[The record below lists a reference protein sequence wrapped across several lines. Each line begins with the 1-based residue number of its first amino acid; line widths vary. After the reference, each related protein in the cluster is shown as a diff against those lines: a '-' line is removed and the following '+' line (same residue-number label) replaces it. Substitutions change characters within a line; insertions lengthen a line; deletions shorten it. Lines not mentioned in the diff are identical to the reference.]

1 MTKLTSLLSALAL
14 TAGLMTAIPAAAAQA
29 AAPAKPPPGHKIING
44 TPAPEG
50 FLPFQVSLFRIDK
63 GHFCGGT
70 LLNDTWVLTAAHCVS
85 WMPSKDQNPL
95 EPHTRVL
102 AGTNNLLVA
111 GQALNVVRIISHPGY
126 DGDTHQNDIALLEL
140 SPESRA
146 RLNQDTRA
154 LSPFGLTLAQSKNL
168 GKSRTNPDM
177 ALVSGYGTT
186 ETGDLSTQLLYA
198 NVPVVSNATCNQPES
213 YNGTIADTMIC
224 AGTSEND
231 SCQGDSGGPLVMG
244 EPGKW
249 TLIGVVS
256 FGEGCAVANKFG
268 VYTRVASYTDW
279 IQSTMNSARP

>member
-1 MTKLTSLLSALAL
+1 MSKLTSLISALAL
-14 TAGLMTAIPAAAAQA
+14 SVGLIAAVPAAAAT
-29 AAPAKPPPGHKIING
+29 PAKAPPGHKIING
-44 TPAPEG
+44 LPAPEG

-85 WMPSKDQNPL
+85 WMPSHDQNPL
-95 EPHTRVL
+95 EPHTRIL
-102 AGTNNLLVA
+102 AGTNNLLVD
-111 GQALNVVRIISHPGY
+111 GQALNVVRIIAHPAY

-146 RLNQDTRA
+146 RLNEDTRA
-154 LSPFGLTLAQSKNL
+154 LSPYGLTLAQSKNL
-168 GKSRTNPDM
+168 GKSRTAPDM
-177 ALVSGYGTT
+177 AVVSGYGTT

-198 NVPVVSNATCNQPES
+198 NVPVVSNATCNLPES
-213 YNGTIADTMIC
+213 YDGAIADSMIC
-224 AGTSEND
+224 AGSAEND
-231 SCQGDSGGPLVMG
+231 SCQGDSGGPLVIG

-256 FGEGCAVANKFG
+256 FGEGCAVANKYG

-279 IQSTMNSARP
+279 IKATMSSARP